1 MAIEAKNVVAPF
13 TAQHL
18 EAICRVLADTDTGLT
33 GSEIGYLL
41 QDSRIVDTDPTL
53 TKWKRLFNAF
63 VGFQNE
69 HKAWN
74 CVVVFI
80 TRSMNPASYT
90 DRPDV
95 FRLRRD
101 KLNAVLAFCGFH
113 LLENGKVIHQDK
125 ASTIDQALPCNEPTD
140 CVLL

>member
-53 TKWKRLFNAF
+53 TKWKRLFS
-63 VGFQNE
+63 GLDQ
-69 HKAWN
+69 
-74 CVVVFI
+74 
-80 TRSMNPASYT
+80 R
-90 DRPDV
+90 
-95 FRLRRD
+95 
-101 KLNAVLAFCGFH
+101 VL
-113 LLENGKVIHQDK
+113 GKE
-125 ASTIDQALPCNEPTD
+125 L
-140 CVLL
+140 